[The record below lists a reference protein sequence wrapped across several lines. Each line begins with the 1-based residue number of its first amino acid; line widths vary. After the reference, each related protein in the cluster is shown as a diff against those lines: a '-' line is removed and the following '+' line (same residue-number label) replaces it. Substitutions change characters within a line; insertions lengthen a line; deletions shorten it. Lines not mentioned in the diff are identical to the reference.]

1 MTAAKRK
8 GRRITSRDDRVVD
21 AVVLLIS
28 LIAVVVV
35 LYPLIFVL
43 SASVSDPT
51 QVVAGKVT
59 FLPKGFTL
67 EGYQRILE
75 YQPIWR
81 GYLNT
86 ICYTLLKTAVSL
98 LATLCAAY
106 SLSRKDMRG
115 RGFFTFYFM
124 MTMFLS
130 AGLIPTYLMM
140 QTYGMLNTIWPL
152 ILLGCVSMHNL
163 VVVRTYYTSS
173 IPYELS
179 EAAFIDGCS
188 DIKLFVRIIL
198 PLSKPVIAVIAL
210 YAAVAEWNAYFTPMI
225 YLTDSKLYPLQ
236 VHLRNIL
243 IMGQMQDFLGADPEE
258 LADMVRLQ
266 QLRESMKY
274 GLIVLSSLPLLIV
287 YPFLQRF
294 FVKGVMMGSI
304 KG

>member
-1 MTAAKRK
+1 MNTATAVQN
-8 GRRITSRDDRVVD
+8 RIKSHDDRVID
-21 AVVLLIS
+21 AVVMVIS
-28 LIAVVVV
+28 CLAAVVV
-35 LYPLIFVL
+35 LYPILFVL
-43 SASVSDPT
+43 SASFSDP
-51 QVVAGKVT
+51 VRVIAGEVT

-67 EGYQRILE
+67 EGYKRILQ
-75 YQPIWR
+75 YQPVWR

-86 ICYTLLKTAVSL
+86 ILYTVGGTAVTL
-98 LATLCAAY
+98 TATLPAAY
-106 SLSRKDMRG
+106 ALSRHDLRG
-115 RGFFTFYFM
+115 RGLFTAYFAF
-124 MTMFLS
+124 TMFFS
-130 AGLIPTYLMM
+130 AGLVPTYLTVMS
-140 QTYGMLNTIWPL
+140 YGLHNTPWPL
-152 ILLGCVSMHNL
+152 LLLGAVTMHNL
-163 VVVRTYYTSS
+163 VVVRTYYASS

-188 DIKLFVRIIL
+188 DASLFFRIIL
-198 PLSKPVIAVIAL
+198 PLAMPVVAVIAL
-210 YAAVAEWNAYFTPMI
+210 YAAVAQWNAYFTPMI

-243 IMGQMQDFLGADPEE
+243 IMGETTDFMGSDPEE

-274 GLIVLSSLPLLIV
+274 GLIVVSTLPMLCV